1 MILDISD
8 KKFKELFK
16 NKDFHLPIRW
26 DGYDFAATLG
36 GLFNKYI
43 EQLDLI
49 NENIEINSSNINL
62 VCDYCKPY
70 VIT

>member
-49 NENIEINSSNINL
+49 RIS
-62 VCDYCKPY
+62 K
-70 VIT
+70 

>member
-26 DGYDFAATLG
+26 DGYDLPQH
-36 GLFNKYI
+36 LVVCS
-43 EQLDLI
+43 I
-49 NENIEINSSNINL
+49 NILNN
-62 VCDYCKPY
+62 
-70 VIT
+70 